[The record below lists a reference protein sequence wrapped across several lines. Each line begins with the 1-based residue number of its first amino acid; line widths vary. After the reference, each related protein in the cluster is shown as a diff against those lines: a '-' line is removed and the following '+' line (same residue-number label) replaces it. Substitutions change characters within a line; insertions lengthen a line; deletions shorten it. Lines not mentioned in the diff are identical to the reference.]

1 MQTFWAMQRNDPST
15 ISLRRPLPTSELQRL
30 DMKKNQFYWA
40 TRASQSYSFADL
52 IVKFYFGILGE
63 RKHPN
68 VFFTHVKQPEKIIE
82 SFPPLALQ
90 SQLQLCE

>member
-1 MQTFWAMQRNDPST
+1 MDPMT
-15 ISLRRPLPTSELQRL
+15 GSLRRPLPTSELHRI
-30 DMKKNQFYWA
+30 DMKNNPFYWA

-52 IVKFYFGILGE
+52 IVEFIGILPE

-68 VFFTHVKQPEKIIE
+68 VFFFTHAKQTEKTFENI
-82 SFPPLALQ
+82 SPLALQ